1 MSKNRIYGEDVVVRL
16 LSSDGLTPYI
26 LEFDEIQVSDES
38 KNRSYKAIGKK
49 ISTNQCYDTGYK
61 IVLSRTKRDNQITS
75 LLKLRD
81 SALNR
86 GLPVPTFTVEKI
98 TTHTYSSL
106 SINPLQEFGQSV
118 ISTAIPSLPLG
129 LDNIANQ
136 VGNAVN
142 SAISTATSAVGNL
155 LNLPAFREVEMYNN
169 CTLVEGSSSDKPK
182 ENSMQ
187 TIVLYSTDLVLLNDK
202 NMYDNMYI
210 NSSFNSQVQAKMDK
224 VKIKDD
230 NILNKALGV
239 VESYINSVR
248 IE

>member
-38 KNRSYKAIGKK
+38 KNKTYKAIGKK

-61 IVLSRTKRDNQITS
+61 IVLSRTKRDNQVTS

-106 SINPLQEFGQSV
+106 SINPLQEFGQS
-118 ISTAIPSLPLG
+118 IINPTLPSLGLG
-129 LDNIANQ
+129 LDSVINQ
-136 VGNAVN
+136 VSNAVN
-142 SAISTATSAVGNL
+142 GTISTATSAVGNL

-210 NSSFNSQVQAKMDK
+210 NNSFNSQVQAKMDAVEK
-224 VKIKDD
+224 NDD
-230 NILNKALGV
+230 NILNKAL
-239 VESYINSVR
+239 NSLSSLTKG
-248 IE
+248 IIL

>member
-49 ISTNQCYDTGYK
+49 INTNQCYDTGYK

-106 SINPLQEFGQSV
+106 SINPLQEFGQS
-118 ISTAIPSLPLG
+118 IINPTLPSLGLG
-129 LDNIANQ
+129 LDSVINQ
-136 VGNAVN
+136 VSNAVN
-142 SAISTATSAVGNL
+142 GAISTATSAVGNL

-210 NSSFNSQVQAKMDK
+210 NNSFNSQVQAKMDAVEK
-224 VKIKDD
+224 NDD
-230 NILNKALGV
+230 NILNKSL
-239 VESYINSVR
+239 NSLSSLTKG
-248 IE
+248 IIL